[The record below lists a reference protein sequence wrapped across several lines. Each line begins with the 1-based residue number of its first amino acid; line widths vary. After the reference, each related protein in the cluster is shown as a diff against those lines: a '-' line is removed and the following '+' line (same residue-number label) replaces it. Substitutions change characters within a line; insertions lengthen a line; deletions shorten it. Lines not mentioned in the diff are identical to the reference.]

1 MTDIQHQDN
10 SPTPAEDRSAYT
22 NMETPKRIGL
32 SLFLLVFGVFGVW
45 AAIAPLDGA
54 AFAPGSV
61 TVKSYSQVV
70 QHLEGGII
78 REIRA
83 QDGDRVA
90 AGEPLLIIDD
100 TQALAQ
106 LGMARAQFIA
116 LATRDARLSAERDQ
130 LGQVSYP
137 ASIQLNGLDAGAE
150 MAAQTEIFRARRA
163 ALDGS
168 VEVLEQ
174 REHQLRSKLT
184 GLAAQKAAKEEL
196 SSSYGDELDDV
207 SELLS
212 QGFSNKTRLRELERN
227 FTRLKGE
234 AAELSAAISSTEVEI
249 GEARLQIL
257 QLQREFHNE
266 VVNQLSETQTAL
278 TDINERINALG
289 DIVKRTVV
297 RAPVAGIVNG
307 LRFHT
312 EGGVISPGNPI
323 AEIVPQSVDLIV
335 TARVSP
341 NDIDRVSLG
350 QDASIRFSTFG
361 SSVPTIF
368 GRILTLSANSLSDEA
383 TGIAYYE
390 ARVEV
395 TEEGLASL
403 GDLVLL
409 PGMPADVFIATGSRT
424 LLQYLFKPFSNAIA
438 RSLIED

>member
-1 MTDIQHQDN
+1 
-10 SPTPAEDRSAYT
+10 
-22 NMETPKRIGL
+22 METPRRIGL

-54 AFAPGSV
+54 AYAPGSV

-116 LATRDARLSAERDQ
+116 LATRNARLSAERDR

-137 ASIQLNGLDAGAE
+137 ATIQLNGLDAGAE

-174 REHQLRSKLT
+174 RERQLRSKLT

-278 TDINERINALG
+278 TDMNERINALG

-350 QDASIRFSTFG
+350 QDTSIRFSTFG

>member
-106 LGMARAQFIA
+106 LGMARARFIA

-184 GLAAQKAAKEEL
+184 GLAAQKSAKEEL

-234 AAELSAAISSTEVEI
+234 AGELSAAISSTEVEI

-350 QDASIRFSTFG
+350 QDTSIRFSTFG

>member
-22 NMETPKRIGL
+22 NMETPRRIGL
-32 SLFLLVFGVFGVW
+32 SLFLLGFGFFGVW
-45 AAIAPLDGA
+45 AAVAPLDGA
-54 AFAPGSV
+54 AYAPGSV

-106 LGMARAQFIA
+106 LGMARARFIA

-137 ASIQLNGLDAGAE
+137 ASIQLNGLDAGSE

-174 REHQLRSKLT
+174 RERQLRSKLT
-184 GLAAQKAAKEEL
+184 GLAAQKSAKEEL

-278 TDINERINALG
+278 TDVNERINALG

-350 QDASIRFSTFG
+350 QDTSIRFSTFG
-361 SSVPTIF
+361 NSVPTIF

>member
-1 MTDIQHQDN
+1 
-10 SPTPAEDRSAYT
+10 
-22 NMETPKRIGL
+22 
-32 SLFLLVFGVFGVW
+32 
-45 AAIAPLDGA
+45 
-54 AFAPGSV
+54 
-61 TVKSYSQVV
+61 
-70 QHLEGGII
+70 
-78 REIRA
+78 
-83 QDGDRVA
+83 
-90 AGEPLLIIDD
+90 
-100 TQALAQ
+100 
-106 LGMARAQFIA
+106 
-116 LATRDARLSAERDQ
+116 
-130 LGQVSYP
+130 
-137 ASIQLNGLDAGAE
+137 

-174 REHQLRSKLT
+174 RERQLRSKLT
-184 GLAAQKAAKEEL
+184 GLAAQKSAKEEL

-234 AAELSAAISSTEVEI
+234 AGELSAAISSTEVEI

-350 QDASIRFSTFG
+350 QDATIRFSTFG

-368 GRILTLSANSLSDEA
+368 GRVLNLSANSLSDEA
-383 TGIAYYE
+383 TGTAYYE

>member
-10 SPTPAEDRSAYT
+10 SPTPAEDRSVYT
-22 NMETPKRIGL
+22 SMETPRRIGL

-54 AFAPGSV
+54 AYAPGSV

-106 LGMARAQFIA
+106 LGMARARFIA

-137 ASIQLNGLDAGAE
+137 ASIQLNGLDAGSE

-184 GLAAQKAAKEEL
+184 GLAAQKSAKEEL

-278 TDINERINALG
+278 TDVNERINALG

-361 SSVPTIF
+361 SSVPTIL
-368 GRILTLSANSLSDEA
+368 GRVLNLSANSLSDEA